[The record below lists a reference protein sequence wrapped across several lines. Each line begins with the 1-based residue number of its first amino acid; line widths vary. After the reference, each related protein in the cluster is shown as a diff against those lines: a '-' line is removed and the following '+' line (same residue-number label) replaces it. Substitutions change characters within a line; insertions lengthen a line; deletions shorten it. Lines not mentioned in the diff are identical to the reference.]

1 MNETDLAFQIASG
14 ALSSPQPVAGFWLVA
29 LRISGSGLAFREAHD
44 EHVYRDPQLITSPEF
59 LQRCNGLPVV
69 ANHPDGSLT
78 GDEYA
83 SRSLGAIVLPY
94 VANADGVMN
103 PEGTEAWGI
112 ARIYGDEIVQ
122 AMSEGMSTSPA
133 VVFTPADGNTSEQL
147 ADGSTLLIEN
157 TPSLLCHLCI
167 CDQGV
172 WDKSGPPAGCRFDSS
187 TSGRGE
193 NKMTDEEKSA
203 EEKSAEEKARKD
215 AEGEKSTGNLDK
227 LLSGL
232 TSLTE
237 KMDAIGKRI
246 DSLETK
252 RDSAEKTEKE
262 DREDA
267 ARKDSTLT
275 HQQRAERDTQ
285 LQTERSDA
293 QARAERAYQAFGM
306 RADAP
311 MQSEQ
316 PLAYRVRLARGL
328 MRHSPMFKEAD
339 LGLLSAD
346 AKTFGKV
353 EEQIYAD
360 AVIAS
365 KQAPADGRQEK
376 RVRIDPETGHR
387 ITEFHGGPTIF
398 KRLSQPAMRVRSI
411 HTSRADQAR

>member
-1 MNETDLAFQIASG
+1 MNETELAFQIASG
-14 ALSSPQPVAGFWLVA
+14 DAPSPQPVAGFWLVA
-29 LRISGSGLAFREAHD
+29 LRISGSGLARREQHN

-69 ANHPDGSLT
+69 ANHPDGTLT
-78 GDEYA
+78 GDEYG

-94 VANADGVMN
+94 TANGDGVMS

-112 ARIYGDEIVQ
+112 ARIYGDEVVQ

-133 VVFTPADGNTSEQL
+133 VVFTPADGNTTEQL

-157 TPSLLCHLCI
+157 TPSLLCSLAI

-172 WDKSGPPAGCRFDSS
+172 WDKSGPPAGCRFDNS
-187 TSGRGE
+187 TSQTGE
-193 NKMTDEEKSA
+193 KRMTEEEQA
-203 EEKSAEEKARKD
+203 EADKARKD
-215 AEGEKSTGNLDK
+215 AETSNIDRVLA
-227 LLSGL
+227 GL
-232 TSLTE
+232 TGLTE
-237 KMDAIGKRI
+237 KMDAIGKRM

-252 RDSAEKTEKE
+252 RDSAEKTEEEK
-262 DREDA
+262 REDA

-275 HQQRAERDTQ
+275 HQQRAERDAQ
-285 LQTERSDA
+285 IQTERVDA

-339 LGLLSAD
+339 LSLLSAD
-346 AKTFGKV
+346 PRTFGKI
-353 EEQIYAD
+353 EEKIYAD

-376 RVRIDPETGHR
+376 RSWVDPDTGHR

>member
-14 ALSSPQPVAGFWLVA
+14 AVPSPQPVAGFWLVA
-29 LRISGSGLAFREAHD
+29 LRISGSGLARREQHN
-44 EHVYRDPQLITSPEF
+44 ELVYRDSQLITSPEF

-69 ANHPDGSLT
+69 ANHPDGTLT

-94 VANADGVMN
+94 TANGDGVMS
-103 PEGTEAWGI
+103 PEGTEAWGV

-122 AMSEGMSTSPA
+122 AMSQGMSTSPA
-133 VVFTPADGNTSEQL
+133 VVFTPADGNTSAEL

-157 TPSLLCHLCI
+157 KPSLLCSLAI

-187 TSGRGE
+187 TSKTGE
-193 NKMTDEEKSA
+193 KTMTEEEQVA
-203 EEKSAEEKARKD
+203 ADKARKD
-215 AEGEKSTGNLDK
+215 AETSNIDRV
-227 LLSGL
+227 LSGL
-232 TSLTE
+232 TTLTE
-237 KMDAIGKRI
+237 KMDAIGTRL
-246 DSLETK
+246 DSLEKK
-252 RDSAEKTEKE
+252 RDSTEKTEKE
-262 DREDA
+262 EREDA

-346 AKTFGKV
+346 PKTFCKV
-353 EEQIYAD
+353 EEKIYAD
-360 AVIAS
+360 AVAAS
-365 KQAPADGRQEK
+365 RLPPPDGRQEK
-376 RVRIDPETGHR
+376 RVRQTETGH
-387 ITEFHGGPTIF
+387 IVTEFHGGDTIF
-398 KRLSQPAMRVRSI
+398 KRLSQPSMRVRSI
-411 HTSRADQAR
+411 HVSRADQAR